1 MERNVEREKIDLLA
15 VGFSRA
21 RGEGKS
27 EVWGQLLM
35 MSEGVGGC

>member
-1 MERNVEREKIDLLA
+1 MERNVEGEKVDLLA

-21 RGEGKS
+21 RGGGKN
-27 EVWGQLLM
+27 EVWGQLLV